1 MISRTQSGFT
11 LLELMLVILI
21 IGLMVGT
28 VSLALPDSS
37 DQKLQQQASRLHAQ
51 INLASQ
57 QTVFQNTDIGLL
69 VTADSYQFYQYQG
82 DNWALLEP
90 QSRFSAR
97 SLPAQAFY
105 ELSLDGQPIDLSETQ
120 QPQVLFFSDGQM
132 SDFELA
138 LRIDQ
143 QPQSFR
149 IRSNLSGQTALTRTG
164 PKP

>member
-1 MISRTQSGFT
+1 
-11 LLELMLVILI
+11 MLVILI

-28 VSLALPDSS
+28 VSLSLPDSS
-37 DQKLQQQASRLHAQ
+37 DQKLQQSASRLHAQ

-69 VTADSYQFYQYQG
+69 VTSDSYQFYQYLG
-82 DNWALLEP
+82 DSWALLEP
-90 QSRFSAR
+90 QSRFSSR
-97 SLPAQAFY
+97 SLPAQASY
-105 ELSLDGQPIDLSETQ
+105 ELSLDGQPIDLSEAN

-143 QPQSFR
+143 QTQSFR
-149 IRSNLSGQTALTRTG
+149 IRSNLSGQTALTRSD